1 MLQIKNLLVSKVI
14 HTFVKVLVLFFL
26 IFVLTANFVKS
37 CDLPES
43 LSNNCSL
50 NLIRFNSKN
59 KTEKLDENFI
69 GIFNQF
75 FVSYEEDWNLALRLT
90 DPLKIKFEFP
100 HSFCDKCI
108 PKLRELLMETFFGL
122 KILRAC
128 LSQLTK

>member
-1 MLQIKNLLVSKVI
+1 MLQIKNLLVSKVV
-14 HTFVKVLVLFFL
+14 HTFVKVLVLFVL

-100 HSFCDKCI
+100 NSF
-108 PKLRELLMETFFGL
+108 
-122 KILRAC
+122 
-128 LSQLTK
+128 